1 MPNSR
6 FFDNVEFRTL
16 YGRDMSKY
24 TIATRIQPH
33 NVHEHCRTWKAIFC
47 QLKCV
52 HSVSQR
58 LFVVSSSHN
67 RATSTPRRAAPLNP
81 LAAPTHP
88 SVHPTRRTNPPSET
102 APCHANQTPRRAAPR
117 RAALPHLAAP
127 HSLAVP
133 RRATPRH
140 PRGHNWWGSTEWRG
154 LSGAALRGVGVARLC
169 DEDTTNER

>member
-33 NVHEHCRTWKAIFC
+33 SVHEHCRTWKAIFC

-88 SVHPTRRTNPPSET
+88 SLYPTRRTNPPSEA
-102 APCHANQTPRRAAPR
+102 APCHANQPPRRAAPR
-117 RAALPHLAAP
+117 YPTSPHPTLSLCRAA
-127 HSLAVP
+127 
-133 RRATPRH
+133 PRH
-140 PRGHNWWGSTEWRG
+140 ATRGGITG
-154 LSGAALRGVGVARLC
+154 GAAQSDEGCHVGHAQERGGGGSCKLPVL
-169 DEDTTNER
+169 